1 MLIDQKKSKVQEL
14 KIYINLLLLR
24 LATPEHDIDDP
35 IHSCNDTNNAS
46 RALEEKIN
54 KNHNSSSASVPVTPK
69 IITTDTKERPVSAN
83 TEGRNRN
90 ARSLLAERK
99 TTSVDRLGRQGHMG
113 SGESLYAYMDPY
125 IRSYATPMSDIDM
138 CEDIMELDD
147 EREFDSNRKDA
158 LNTLPIHAPN
168 SESKVTSMRRKS
180 KNNLLQ
186 VLDPLL
192 KLEERSRANYRRRKS
207 DCNIILNGELVAV
220 GFRRNSATIKICNN
234 TLSENETV
242 F

>member
-1 MLIDQKKSKVQEL
+1 ML
-14 KIYINLLLLR
+14 YR
-24 LATPEHDIDDP
+24 LATPEHDIDEP
-35 IHSCNDTNNAS
+35 THTSNDTKIASPALNKKIHNNY
-46 RALEEKIN
+46 
-54 KNHNSSSASVPVTPK
+54 NSSSASVPVTPK

-83 TEGRNRN
+83 TEGRTRN
-90 ARSLLAERK
+90 PRSKLAERK
-99 TTSVDRLGRQGHMG
+99 YTSTDRIGRQGHMG

-147 EREFDSNRKDA
+147 EREFDSNKDDA
-158 LNTLPIHAPN
+158 LNTPPIHAPN
-168 SESKVTSMRRKS
+168 SKSIITSIRRKS

-192 KLEERSRANYRRRKS
+192 KLEERSRANNRRRKS
-207 DCNIILNGELVAV
+207 DCNVILNGELVAV
-220 GFRRNSATIKICNN
+220 GFRRNSATIKICNKA
-234 TLSENETV
+234 LSENETV

>member
-1 MLIDQKKSKVQEL
+1 M
-14 KIYINLLLLR
+14 
-24 LATPEHDIDDP
+24 
-35 IHSCNDTNNAS
+35 
-46 RALEEKIN
+46 
-54 KNHNSSSASVPVTPK
+54 PVTPK
-69 IITTDTKERPVSAN
+69 IITTNTKERPSSAN

-99 TTSVDRLGRQGHMG
+99 NTSSDRLGRQVQMS

-125 IRSYATPMSDIDM
+125 IRSYDTPMSDIDM

-147 EREFDSNRKDA
+147 EREFDSNS
-158 LNTLPIHAPN
+158 NTPPTHAPN
-168 SESKVTSMRRKS
+168 SESKVTSKRRKS

-192 KLEERSRANYRRRKS
+192 KLEERSRANNRRRKS

-220 GFRRNSATIKICNN
+220 GFRRNSATIKICNKV
-234 TLSENETV
+234 LSDNETV